1 MGLMH
6 FFLEDFVKERKK
18 YKNPKTKHTG
28 YDPLIP
34 PNKVECKDHK
44 GNVFKSYKE
53 MCKIP
58 PNKVECKDHKGNVFK
73 SYKEMCKFYRV
84 DYKRFLERKNILKL
98 PIEKCLI
105 RKKFRCGPK
114 CKK

>member
-1 MGLMH
+1 MH

-28 YDPLIP
+28 YDPSIP
-34 PNKVECKDHK
+34 PNKHTGYDP
-44 GNVFKSYKE
+44 S
-53 MCKIP
+53 IP

>member
-6 FFLEDFVKERKK
+6 FFLEDFVKGRKK
-18 YKNPKTKHTG
+18 INNPKTEHTG

-53 MCKIP
+53 MC
-58 PNKVECKDHKGNVFK
+58 E
-73 SYKEMCKFYRV
+73 FYRV

-98 PIEKCLI
+98 PIEKCLV

>member
-1 MGLMH
+1 MH
-6 FFLEDFVKERKK
+6 FFLEDFVKGRKK
-18 YKNPKTKHTG
+18 INNPKPEHTG

-53 MCKIP
+53 MC
-58 PNKVECKDHKGNVFK
+58 V
-73 SYKEMCKFYRV
+73 
-84 DYKRFLERKNILKL
+84 LKL

>member
-1 MGLMH
+1 MH

-18 YKNPKTKHTG
+18 YKNPKAKHTG
-28 YDPLIP
+28 YDPTIP

-44 GNVFKSYKE
+44 GNVFT
-53 MCKIP
+53 
-58 PNKVECKDHKGNVFK
+58 

>member
-1 MGLMH
+1 MH

-28 YDPLIP
+28 YDPSIP

-53 MCKIP
+53 MW
-58 PNKVECKDHKGNVFK
+58 
-73 SYKEMCKFYRV
+73 
-84 DYKRFLERKNILKL
+84 
-98 PIEKCLI
+98 
-105 RKKFRCGPK
+105 
-114 CKK
+114 